1 MAKKSLKWNPALG
14 LFMNLSGTVYV
25 DRGNSAMAHR
35 SLEVAG
41 EGMKARRTSIFI
53 FAEGTRHS
61 QEVPDLLPFK
71 KGSFHLAVKGG
82 IPIVPVVCEN
92 YWRLY
97 HKGVFG
103 TGVIK
108 IKVLP
113 PISTT
118 GLTTDEVSAL
128 ATRVRDQMLT
138 TLRGISI
145 NVPWR
150 GVEKSLVTDSADDPA
165 IADQGT
171 PSPSIPSEMPT
182 EATVPPSPTD
192 IEAPSTDGSQILK
205 DGSENGTETE
215 EDDGMVLVG
224 HPK

>member
-1 MAKKSLKWNPALG
+1 VYLEQELSRLKVTPIFKSHVFEKRS
-14 LFMNLSGTVYV
+14 FDVYV
-25 DRGNSAMAHR
+25 F
-35 SLEVAG
+35 
-41 EGMKARRTSIFI
+41 T
-53 FAEGTRHS
+53 
-61 QEVPDLLPFK
+61 
-71 KGSFHLAVKGG
+71 
-82 IPIVPVVCEN
+82 
-92 YWRLY
+92 
-97 HKGVFG
+97 
-103 TGVIK
+103 
-108 IKVLP
+108 VLP

-150 GVEKSLVTDSADDPA
+150 GVEKSLVTDSADDAA
-165 IADQGT
+165 IADRST